1 FLRRKEYCKSKKGSQ
16 VPILLD
22 SMRVL
27 REFFGGS
34 RRRSARR
41 HALGL
46 ASTPETRFS
55 RCSPKSI
62 PALLQENLRH
72 ASARIG
78 WAESGKRSK
87 AGPRRDASCQ
97 RGGCPLFAPAQEK
110 YLRSTSTHRA
120 AALPSQNFGM
130 RPAFG
135 LLFIW
140 FHARRTVL
148 FRVPARMF
156 VP

>member
-1 FLRRKEYCKSKKGSQ
+1 MLFLRRKEYCKSKKGSQ

-41 HALGL
+41 HALG
-46 ASTPETRFS
+46 
-55 RCSPKSI
+55 
-62 PALLQENLRH
+62 
-72 ASARIG
+72 
-78 WAESGKRSK
+78 WAEPGKRSK

-110 YLRSTSTHRA
+110 YLRSTSTRRA

-156 VP
+156 VPSSIVTGRSVLSRSVWQGTPRAVVSS